1 LSEPQQNF
9 LRKLKAMK
17 TFREYITEM
26 KRPRWEVP
34 AEPGSTPTPK
44 GQVKL
49 YHQTHGRNISSIRK
63 KGIES
68 RQPVEGPK
76 GIYASEPDSKGKGFY
91 GHPNDTPTIEFH
103 TKKKDWNRPFVH
115 RDKVEPKKIVAAHKP
130 WHSTVR
136 YIDADPDLRR
146 DIETD
151 KDGEYSKMLKD
162 PINKGDKTTRG
173 VRFVMKRA
181 KAQKK

>member
-1 LSEPQQNF
+1 LSEPQQNYS
-9 LRKLKAMK
+9 RKLKAMK

-34 AEPGSTPTPK
+34 AEPGSTPTPE

-76 GIYASEPDSKGKGFY
+76 GIYAAKPDKEGKGFY
-91 GHPNDTPTIEFH
+91 GHPNDKPTIEFH
-103 TKKKDWNRPFVH
+103 AKKKDWDSPFVR
-115 RDKVEPKKIVAAHKP
+115 RDKVEAKKIVAAHKP
-130 WHSTVR
+130 WHSNVR
-136 YIDADPDLRR
+136 YIDSNPDVRASVER
-146 DIETD
+146 GDYD
-151 KDGEYSKMLKD
+151 DVLKD
-162 PINKGDKTTRG
+162 KSWKGDQQQKAI
-173 VRFVMKRA
+173 RFVRKRA
-181 KAQKK
+181 KAQQK